1 MERGGRWERGRK
13 GEDKDKEKEEER
25 ERKKA
30 GRSKGRR
37 G

>member
-1 MERGGRWERGRK
+1 MESRGRWGRGGG
-13 GEDKDKEKEEER
+13 DKDIGKEEER

>member
-1 MERGGRWERGRK
+1 MGEGGRK
-13 GEDKDKEKEEER
+13 GEDKDIGKEEER